1 MSAFATPRFSQRI
14 AWDTPPNTLSQIL
27 EARRATGQPILDLT
41 LSNPTHAG
49 LGDWDVALHE
59 AFAAAPS
66 FDYSPQPEG
75 IASARNAVAEYYGS
89 GRYHLAPVALDP
101 DQIVLSASSSESYS
115 FLFQA
120 LCDPGDEVLAPIPSY
135 PLFEFLA
142 GLSSVSL
149 RSYRLRYHGEW
160 HLDFA
165 SLEAAIGPRTRAIV
179 VVNPNNP
186 TGGYLRVAEQER
198 LLSLC
203 AERGLVLI
211 ADEVFEE
218 YPIQLSN
225 EVSLRNA
232 APSFSRPQQQA
243 VCVSLGGLSKS
254 AGLPQMKLGW
264 MILNGPTDAAERL
277 RQRLIL
283 IADTYLSVSTPV
295 QAALPQLLNIGRD
308 IGDSTRTRIRANYR
322 FLKSAVRIAPHMTCL
337 ATEAGWNT
345 VLRLPAIRSDS
356 AWAEHLLSVC
366 GILVQP
372 GYFYEFE
379 GEACLVISLLPQEM
393 IFAEAITR
401 LCREV
406 EALAAI

>member
-1 MSAFATPRFSQRI
+1 MNTSASPRFSQRI
-14 AWDTPPNTLSQIL
+14 AWDAPSNALSQIL
-27 EARRATGQPILDLT
+27 DARRKAGQPILDLT
-41 LSNPTHAG
+41 LSNPSHAK
-49 LGDWDVALHE
+49 LGDWDAALHQ
-59 AFAAAPS
+59 AFATAPS
-66 FDYSPQPEG
+66 FAYSPEPEG
-75 IASARNAVAEYYGS
+75 TVSARNAVAEYYAS
-89 GRYHLAPVALDP
+89 GRCDLAPVAVSP
-101 DQIVLSASSSESYS
+101 EKIVLSASSSESYS

-120 LCDPGDEVLAPIPSY
+120 LCEPGDEVLAPLPSY

-142 GLSSVSL
+142 GLSAVSL

-165 SLEAAIGPRTRAIV
+165 ALEASVGPRTRAIV

-186 TGGYLRVAEQER
+186 TGGYLRMAEKQR

-203 AERGLVLI
+203 AERGMVLI

-218 YPIQLSN
+218 YPLQCSSEEQLGRTIS
-225 EVSLRNA
+225 
-232 APSFSRPQQQA
+232 SFSGPQQEA

-264 MILNGPTDAAERL
+264 MIVNGPTEAAERL

-295 QAALPQLLNIGRD
+295 QAALPQLLGIGRH
-308 IGDSTRTRIRANYR
+308 IGNSIRTRIRTNYC
-322 FLKSAVRIAPHMTCL
+322 FLQSAVANAPHMTCL

-345 VLRLPAIRSDS
+345 VLRVPAIQSDS

-372 GYFYEFE
+372 GYFYDFE
-379 GEACLVISLLPQEM
+379 GEAWLVISLLPQEAV
-393 IFAEAITR
+393 FAEAITR
-401 LCREV
+401 LCSEV